1 MWQLAVDE
9 PAPFELLSPR
19 SIDEAVDL
27 SARHGFDSALM
38 AGGTDLLDQLKQHRR
53 TPRFV
58 INLKTIPDLRKLTV
72 SGERVSIGALTTIG
86 DLERHV
92 ELNRLCPALT
102 KAASR
107 VATPQIRNV
116 GTIQPYVAVAVRA
129 QVSGE
134 ITQVH
139 FREGQDL
146 KKGELLFTIDPR
158 PYEAALA
165 QAEAALA
172 RDRAQMENAQT
183 DVKRYEDLVKK
194 DYVTQQQYDSVKATA
209 AATAATVRLNLAS
222 VERARLDVAYCSI
235 RAPMD
240 GRSGSIMVQAGN
252 VVKANDAMLVSI
264 NQVAPI
270 YLTFAVPER
279 ELPEI
284 RRRQNA
290 GRLSVEAEEP
300 ATGRLLGRG
309 DLTFVDNTVDRA
321 TGTITLKATFSNADR
336 VLWPGEFVNAV
347 LTLAT
352 EANAIV
358 APTGAVQ
365 NGQQGTYAFVVKSD
379 ATVESRPVTVARN
392 AADGVVI
399 AKGLAAGETVVTDGQ
414 LRLSPGAKIEVVTAE
429 GAAAK
434 KS

>member
-1 MWQLAVDE
+1 MIRNGSRRFLAAALLAAAACRGQGPP
-9 PAPFELLSPR
+9 PAA
-19 SIDEAVDL
+19 EAV
-27 SARHGFDSALM
+27 
-38 AGGTDLLDQLKQHRR
+38 
-53 TPRFV
+53 PV
-58 INLKTIPDLRKLTV
+58 
-72 SGERVSIGALTTIG
+72 RVGK
-86 DLERHV
+86 V
-92 ELNRLCPALT
+92 VQ
-102 KAASR
+102 KA
-107 VATPQIRNV
+107 VPVQIRNV

-146 KKGELLFTIDPR
+146 TKGEVLFTIDPR

-209 AATAATVRLNLAS
+209 AATAATVRLNQAS
-222 VERARLDVAYCSI
+222 VERARLDLAYCSI

-252 VVKANDAMLVSI
+252 VVKANDAVLVSI
-264 NQVAPI
+264 NQVVPI

-290 GRLSVEAEEP
+290 GALAVEAEEP
-300 ATGRLLGRG
+300 ATGRRLGRG
-309 DLTFVDNTVDRA
+309 ELTFVDNTVDRA
-321 TGTITLKATFSNADR
+321 TGTITLKATFPNTDR

-352 EANAIV
+352 EPNAIV

-365 NGQQGTYAFVVKSD
+365 TGQQGTYAFVVKSD

-414 LRLSPGAKIEVVTAE
+414 LRLSPGAKIEVVAGE
-429 GAAAK
+429 GAAAS

>member
-1 MWQLAVDE
+1 MIRNGSRRFLAAAVLAAAAACRGKGPP
-9 PAPFELLSPR
+9 PAV
-19 SIDEAVDL
+19 EAV
-27 SARHGFDSALM
+27 
-38 AGGTDLLDQLKQHRR
+38 
-53 TPRFV
+53 PV
-58 INLKTIPDLRKLTV
+58 
-72 SGERVSIGALTTIG
+72 RVGK
-86 DLERHV
+86 V
-92 ELNRLCPALT
+92 VQ
-102 KAASR
+102 KA
-107 VATPQIRNV
+107 VPLQIRNV

-146 KKGELLFTIDPR
+146 KKGELLFSIDAR

-209 AATAATVRLNLAS
+209 AATAATVRLNQAA

-252 VVKANDAMLVSI
+252 VVKANDAVLVTI
-264 NQVAPI
+264 NQIVPI
-270 YLTFAVPER
+270 YLTFSVPER

-290 GRLSVEAEEP
+290 GRLAVDAEEP
-300 ATGRLLGRG
+300 ATGRPLGRG
-309 DLTFVDNTVDRA
+309 ELTFVDNTVDRA
-321 TGTITLKATFSNADR
+321 TGTITLKATFPNADS

-352 EANAIV
+352 EPNAIV

-365 NGQQGTYAFVVKSD
+365 SGQQGTYAFVVKSD

-392 AADGVVI
+392 APDGVVI

-414 LRLSPGAKIEVVTAE
+414 LRLSPGAKIEVVGGE
-429 GAAAK
+429 GAPAR

>member
-1 MWQLAVDE
+1 MIRNGSRRVLAAGILAAAVACRGKGPP
-9 PAPFELLSPR
+9 PAA
-19 SIDEAVDL
+19 EAV
-27 SARHGFDSALM
+27 
-38 AGGTDLLDQLKQHRR
+38 
-53 TPRFV
+53 PV
-58 INLKTIPDLRKLTV
+58 
-72 SGERVSIGALTTIG
+72 RVGK
-86 DLERHV
+86 V
-92 ELNRLCPALT
+92 EKKSVPL
-102 KAASR
+102 
-107 VATPQIRNV
+107 QIRNV